1 MTVTHTNRVVCLHA
15 QDDLRLETRTAETPG
30 PGEVLVAVMAGGIC
44 GSDLHYW
51 LEGGIGTIRVREPII
66 LGHEAAGRIAALGAG
81 VAGLSVGQ
89 LVAMNPS
96 HPCGACEFC
105 QQGLERH
112 CTAMKFKGS
121 AMYLPH
127 QQGMFRDRMVI
138 GAGQCHPLPA
148 GIAPGAAACAEPLA
162 VCLHA
167 ARRAEDVSGP
177 LTGKTVLVTGAGPI
191 GALCIAVARQRGAA
205 TILVT
210 DIQDATLAVARR
222 MGADHAINTRTDPEG
237 LAPWRKGKGQVDLV
251 FECSA
256 AAPAI
261 ADAVSC
267 LRPLGTLVQV
277 GVAGP
282 TALPLNV
289 MVGKEILFVGSQ
301 RFDVEFAEAVQ
312 LIGSGAIDPR
322 PMITGTYPL
331 EQAQAAFDAARD
343 RARSVK
349 VQIEFA
355 AASGPDDSEM
365 TA

>member
-1 MTVTHTNRVVCLHA
+1 MTQEQENRVVCLHS
-15 QDDLRLETRTAETPG
+15 QEDLRLETCPAETPG
-30 PGEVLVAVMAGGIC
+30 PGEVQIAVRAGGIC

-66 LGHEAAGRIAALGAG
+66 LGHEAAGTVVSLGEG
-81 VAGLSVGQ
+81 VTGLEIGQ

-96 HPCGACEFC
+96 HPCGTCEFC
-105 QQGLERH
+105 RQGLERH

-148 GIAPGAAACAEPLA
+148 GISPGAAACAEPLA

-167 ARRAEDVSGP
+167 ANRGEAIAGP
-177 LTGKTVLVTGAGPI
+177 LAGKTVLVTGAGPI
-191 GALCIAVARQRGAA
+191 GALCVAVARQRGAA
-205 TILVT
+205 RVIVT
-210 DIQDATLAVARR
+210 DIQDATLEVARQ
-222 MGADHAINTRTDPEG
+222 MGADHAVNTMTDPEG
-237 LAPWRKGKGQVDLV
+237 LAPWQEGKGQVDLV

-261 ADAVSC
+261 RDAVAC

-282 TALPLNV
+282 TPMPLNV
-289 MVGKEILFVGSQ
+289 MVGKEIQFVGSQ
-301 RFDVEFAEAVQ
+301 RFDVEFAQAVG

-322 PMITGTYPL
+322 PMITATFPL
-331 EQAQAAFDAARD
+331 TEALDAFNAAKD
-343 RARSVK
+343 RSRSVK
-349 VQIEFA
+349 VQISFA
-355 AASGPDDSEM
+355 GA
-365 TA
+365 